1 MLVFGNFWCGGWE
14 GKNEKVIQPRP
25 ASPEWSRLKFTDVK
39 DGHGEKEAGVVV
51 PSTVRRW
58 ADHIYVSLPRW
69 KVG

>member
-1 MLVFGNFWCGGWE
+1 MYEDILDDEV
-14 GKNEKVIQPRP
+14 KNIAVNIEKSSKVKVEN
-25 ASPEWSRLKFTDVK
+25 SNEFTDVK